1 MVGDW
6 TREARYFFGRST
18 CRCALLQVHGKRS
31 AQVGK
36 ESAQRCPTV
45 GGWTRENKE
54 VVGKDAYLWCHGAHI
69 TLFCDGDEGRGAA
82 GTAV

>member
-1 MVGDW
+1 MWLRSAQRCQMVGDW

-36 ESAQRCPTV
+36 ESRMGT
-45 GGWTRENKE
+45 W
-54 VVGKDAYLWCHGAHI
+54 D
-69 TLFCDGDEGRGAA
+69 TLSNSRWMDEGEQRGEREEEKQKGKA
-82 GTAV
+82 